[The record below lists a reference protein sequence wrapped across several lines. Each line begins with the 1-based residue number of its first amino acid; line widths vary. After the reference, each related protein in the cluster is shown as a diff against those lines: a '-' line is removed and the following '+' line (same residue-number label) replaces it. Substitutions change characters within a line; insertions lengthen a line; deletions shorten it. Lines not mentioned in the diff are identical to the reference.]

1 MSTTATRH
9 VKSSNSANILMCKQ
23 WWKVCWMY
31 GDQEKY
37 YRQLYGRRK
46 VNNPTMFFDNP
57 DTKRQGAHIT
67 ELTDDFFEDNISN
80 QIEPAPDEKET
91 NSKEWFGAES
101 EPIYGFDK
109 TWHKDQRRQ
118 PIQNYEGLN
127 EMFTSNLNSDS
138 IKQILNGLPPAKS
151 EVIDSNEVV
160 HKNGDIFGK
169 SSKLVCKTK
178 KGALVTEETEIKT
191 DGKTMANLKFQR
203 STVKTGPN
211 KVKEVLQSVKEDAV
225 LDGCSRKK
233 CVGDKLTTKT
243 TTLVTVSQTMETC
256 CNEPVCRNCV
266 VSPTGSSPPPL
277 HEQQTSPPPPAP
289 ASPLPHLPS
298 PQPSHSGSSIPS
310 TSNSPHP
317 YSYPNFRRSQPYQ
330 ESSYLLHS
338 HSVSQLNQP
347 GQSQP
352 GQSYHSPQSPQSAMS
367 LSPHPVPQGKLRGLL
382 EHAERL
388 MKPGDPHRH
397 SQSDDDSGCAL
408 EEYTWVPPGLRPEQ
422 VHLYFSALPE
432 DKVPYVNS
440 IGERYR
446 LKQLLQQLPPQDNEV
461 RYCHALSDEE
471 RKELRLFSAQR
482 KREALGRGQARQLHA
497 PAPCDRCE
505 ESMSA
510 GDMCVSA
517 ARAGPSAR
525 WHPACFVCS
534 TCQEL
539 LVDLVYFWKDGRL
552 FCGRHHAETLKPRCS
567 ACDEIILAD
576 ECTEAEGRAWHMKH
590 FACAEC
596 SKQLGGQRYIMREAR
611 PYCLP
616 CFDNCFAEYCDACG
630 EPIGVDQGQMSHEGQ
645 HWHATERCFACHT
658 CRASLLGRPFLPRK
672 GAIFCSIACSKGEP
686 PTPSDSSGPGPRPP
700 RVPRPRRIPSPK
712 SPTSRSPQREPS
724 PHNIDAD
731 SEPSGSM
738 ALETPPPHPP
748 PPHACLSLDRAL
760 ADLRLEQSM
769 TEHQIQPSPTSEEIT
784 DVPDLNWKPPHP
796 VEAQTVVTPGHST
809 SMPELTLVDGKAR
822 KPRGGRTVRFCG
834 DDNEAFE
841 PDEPVK
847 KEKVRDDDANSY
859 CSTCSSSSS
868 STESYTL
875 PTRRA
880 YGGVRISYVPN
891 DAVACAKRER
901 QRKNAQHDKNCIIS

>member
-1 MSTTATRH
+1 MMKRS
-9 VKSSNSANILMCKQ
+9 KSYTWLSGL
-23 WWKVCWMY
+23 
-31 GDQEKY
+31 
-37 YRQLYGRRK
+37 L
-46 VNNPTMFFDNP
+46 
-57 DTKRQGAHIT
+57 
-67 ELTDDFFEDNISN
+67 
-80 QIEPAPDEKET
+80 
-91 NSKEWFGAES
+91 
-101 EPIYGFDK
+101 K
-109 TWHKDQRRQ
+109 T
-118 PIQNYEGLN
+118 
-127 EMFTSNLNSDS
+127 
-138 IKQILNGLPPAKS
+138 KS
-151 EVIDSNEVV
+151 EEQDDEEW
-160 HKNGDIFGK
+160 
-169 SSKLVCKTK
+169 
-178 KGALVTEETEIKT
+178 GAVPWVR
-191 DGKTMANLKFQR
+191 A
-203 STVKTGPN
+203 
-211 KVKEVLQSVKEDAV
+211 EVLQ
-225 LDGCSRKK
+225 
-233 CVGDKLTTKT
+233 
-243 TTLVTVSQTMETC
+243 
-256 CNEPVCRNCV
+256 NERPVCRNCV

-277 HEQQTSPPPPAP
+277 HEQTSSPPPPAP
-289 ASPLPHLPS
+289 ASPITSPRASLPS
-298 PQPSHSGSSIPS
+298 PQPSHSGSSAPS
-310 TSNSPHP
+310 QSNSPHP
-317 YSYPNFRRSQPYQ
+317 YSYPNYRRSQPIQGHYP
-330 ESSYLLHS
+330 EFNLLHS
-338 HSVSQLNQP
+338 HSVSQLN
-347 GQSQP
+347 QP

-367 LSPHPVPQGKLRGLL
+367 LSPHPVPQGKFRGLL

-388 MKPGDPHRH
+388 MKPADPHRH

-440 IGERYR
+440 VGERYR

-482 KREALGRGQARQLHA
+482 KREALGRGQARQIHA
-497 PAPCDRCE
+497 PAPCERCE
-505 ESMSA
+505 ETMSA

-525 WHPACFVCS
+525 WHPGCFVCC

-539 LVDLVYFWKDGRL
+539 LIDLVYFWKDGRL
-552 FCGRHHAETLKPRCS
+552 YCGRHHAETLKPRCS

-596 SKQLGGQRYIMREAR
+596 ARQLGGQRYIMREAR

-616 CFDNCFAEYCDACG
+616 CFDACFAEYCDACG
-630 EPIGVDQGQMSHEGQ
+630 EPVGVDQGQMSHEGQ

-700 RVPRPRRIPSPK
+700 RVPRPRRMPSPK
-712 SPTSRSPQREPS
+712 SSPPRSPQREQS
-724 PHNIDAD
+724 PHIDAD
-731 SEPSGSM
+731 SEPSGSL
-738 ALETPPPHPP
+738 APESPPPHPPP

-760 ADLRLEQSM
+760 ADLRLEQSI
-769 TEHQIQPSPTSEEIT
+769 TEHQIQPSPNSEEQKEESPE
-784 DVPDLNWKPPHP
+784 DWKPPHP
-796 VEAQTVVTPGHST
+796 VEAQAVVTPGHST
-809 SMPELTLVDGKAR
+809 SMPELTLVDSRKSPR

-841 PDEPVK
+841 PDEPIRR
-847 KEKVRDDDANSY
+847 EKVRDEDASSY

-868 STESYTL
+868 SAESYTL

-901 QRKNAQHDKNCIIS
+901 QRKNGPHDKNCIIS

>member
-1 MSTTATRH
+1 MSATATRH
-9 VKSSNSANILMCKQ
+9 VKSSNAANILMCKQ

-37 YRQLYGRRK
+37 YRQLYGKRK
-46 VNNPTMFFDNP
+46 GNSNILNFDIV
-57 DTKRQGAHIT
+57 DQKRPGAQIT
-67 ELTDDFFEDNISN
+67 ELTDDFFDTT
-80 QIEPAPDEKET
+80 QIEPAPDEEIPRQTFGVET
-91 NSKEWFGAES
+91 
-101 EPIYGFDK
+101 EPIYGFN
-109 TWHKDQRRQ
+109 TPSWQKDERRQ
-118 PIQNYEGLN
+118 PLKQNYEEYINTRDLDDLLTPN
-127 EMFTSNLNSDS
+127 ISSDS
-138 IKQILNGLPPAKS
+138 IKSMIETGLPQAKS
-151 EVIDSNEVV
+151 KILDAKEEILRS
-160 HKNGDIFGK
+160 GDTVGK
-169 SSKLVCKTK
+169 SCKVVSRTK
-178 KGALVTEETEIKT
+178 KGAIVTEESQVCT
-191 DGKTMANLKFQR
+191 DGRSSANLKFQR
-203 STVKTGPN
+203 SVVKTGPN
-211 KVKEVLQSVKEDAV
+211 RTKEVLQPVSEDAV
-225 LDGCSRKK
+225 LSECSRKK
-233 CVGDKLTTKT
+233 CIGDVLTTTT
-243 TTLVTVSQTMETC
+243 TTLVTVSQTSVTS

-277 HEQQTSPPPPAP
+277 QEATSPPPPAP
-289 ASPLPHLPS
+289 ASPITSPRLTLPS
-298 PQPSHSGSSIPS
+298 PQPSHSGSSVPS
-310 TSNSPHP
+310 QSNSPHP
-317 YSYPNFRRSQPYQ
+317 YSYPNYRRSQNYP
-330 ESSYLLHS
+330 EFS
-338 HSVSQLNQP
+338 HSASQGHIP
-347 GQSQP
+347 GQYQ
-352 GQSYHSPQSPQSAMS
+352 SPQSPQSAMS
-367 LSPHPVPQGKLRGLL
+367 LSPHPHPVQGKFRGFL
-382 EHAERL
+382 EQAERL
-388 MKPGDPHRH
+388 MKPADPHRH

-440 IGERYR
+440 VGERYR

-505 ESMSA
+505 ETMSA

-552 FCGRHHAETLKPRCS
+552 YCGRHHAETLKPRCS

-596 SKQLGGQRYIMREAR
+596 ARQLGGQRYIMREAR

-616 CFDNCFAEYCDACG
+616 CFDSCFAEYCDACG
-630 EPIGVDQGQMSHEGQ
+630 EPVGVDQGQMSHEGQ

-700 RVPRPRRIPSPK
+700 RVPRPRRVPSPK
-712 SPTSRSPQREPS
+712 SPPRTPQREPS
-724 PHNIDAD
+724 PHIDAD
-731 SEPSGSM
+731 SEPSGSL
-738 ALETPPPHPP
+738 APESPPPHPPP

-769 TEHQIQPSPTSEEIT
+769 TEHQIQPTPTSEHKE
-784 DVPDLNWKPPHP
+784 DVEEWRPPHP
-796 VEAQTVVTPGHST
+796 IEAQAVVTPGHSS

-841 PDEPVK
+841 PDEPMRR
-847 KEKVRDDDANSY
+847 EKVKDEDASSY

-868 STESYTL
+868 SAESYTL

-901 QRKNAQHDKNCIIS
+901 QRKNSQHDKNCIIS